1 MKRNYIDG
9 TKNDVNFFTGFE
21 IETTPAHGLKTLF
34 VVGFPPITKILEL
47 YYMYKC
53 EHIYMGANQS
63 FEIKRD
69 QNGGIDFNS
78 WEPIIKHLL
87 SKDILVTLDFDV
99 RYTDVIVA
107 SNLCEYNNFI
117 PQISVKIPNIK
128 KLNYNA
134 TLKID
139 DVDFK
144 ATNPGVWCHRLHD
157 LQSTDKFT
165 GWNEYRKDT
174 PHYE

>member
-1 MKRNYIDG
+1 MKRDYTDG
-9 TKNDVNFFTGFE
+9 VKTDVSFFTGFE
-21 IETTPAHGLKTLF
+21 IETTPAHGLLTLF
-34 VVGFPPITKILEL
+34 VVGFHPVEKILQL
-47 YYMYKC
+47 YHAHNC

-63 FEIKRD
+63 FEITFD
-69 QNGGIDFNS
+69 PNGGVEFS
-78 WEPIIKHLL
+78 KWQPIVKELL
-87 SKDILVTLDFDV
+87 DNNILVTLDFDLKDIEYV
-99 RYTDVIVA
+99 QN
-107 SNLCEYNNFI
+107 SGLCEYNNFI

-157 LQSTDKFT
+157 LQAVEKFT
-165 GWNEYRKDT
+165 GWHEYGKD
-174 PHYE
+174 ESI